1 MLEQFLKAVTQ
12 NPWVLALG
20 TVAFFT
26 VKGILWLVVPFL
38 IIRWRRFSF
47 RRSVEP
53 EITSAD
59 VPTTR
64 SVAVYVPQSKRAG

>member
-1 MLEQFLKAVTQ
+1 MLEQFLNAVTQ

-26 VKGILWLVVPFL
+26 IKGILWLVVPFL
-38 IIRWRRFSF
+38 IIRWRRLSF
-47 RRSVEP
+47 RRNVEN
-53 EITSAD
+53 EITTAD
-59 VPTTR
+59 VPTTH